1 MAWSKREL
9 TWYAFAL
16 AWLFVGAEAMAQ
28 TDSDA
33 PQEMAQPLMPVEQVD
48 PQDVLALNLP
58 IERHTKISHRQYG
71 VTSVDR
77 LDGGRFQ
84 VTTTFANSR
93 RQEGGYF
100 CAEIGIIGAGDRLL
114 MRIKQRAA
122 VDVGIGWMPTKALIE
137 DSFDLSPEHVGEVQ
151 SIDIAHYAC
160 QSIEESKIWSSAKAI
175 AGDIITD
182 HGGDVFSQPQSHLPR
197 ERLGHF

>member
-1 MAWSKREL
+1 MAWSKCQL

-16 AWLFVGAEAMAQ
+16 AWLFVDAEAAAQ

-33 PQEMAQPLMPVEQVD
+33 LQEMNQPLMPVEQVNA
-48 PQDVLALNLP
+48 QDMLALNLP
-58 IERHTKISHRQYG
+58 IERRTKISHQQYG
-71 VTSVDR
+71 VTSVDHQN
-77 LDGGRFQ
+77 GGRFQ

-100 CAEIGIIGAGDRLL
+100 CAEIGVVGADNRLL
-114 MRIKQRAA
+114 TRIRQRAG
-122 VDVGIGWMPTKALIE
+122 VDVGIGWMPTKAIIE
-137 DSFDLSPEHVGEVQ
+137 DSFDLSPEHAEEVQ
-151 SIDIAHYAC
+151 TIDIAHYAC
-160 QSIEESKIWSSAKAI
+160 QSIEESKIWSGAKAL

-197 ERLGHF
+197 ERLGQF